1 MDIEKLNGCIE
12 LLKKQMGDSLLATS
26 IVAMSDAQ
34 AIADW
39 NSKPGAA
46 AIFVEVTNFL
56 NESLKKGYPALGKYY
71 LLDLQEDK
79 MLIFLPL
86 GEYQW
91 GIAVDTTKVKL
102 GLILNVILPEIVSS
116 FEDALN
122 G

>member
-1 MDIEKLNGCIE
+1 MNIEKLNGCIE

-91 GIAVDTTKVKL
+91 GIAVDTNKAKL
-102 GLILNVILPEIVSS
+102 GLILNVILPEIVSA

>member
-1 MDIEKLNGCIE
+1 MNIEKLNGCIE

-91 GIAVDTTKVKL
+91 GIAVDTTKAKL

>member
-71 LLDLQEDK
+71 LLNLQEDK

-91 GIAVDTTKVKL
+91 GIAVDTTKAKL

>member
-91 GIAVDTTKVKL
+91 GIAVDTTKAKL

>member
-26 IVAMSDAQ
+26 IVAMSDGQ

-71 LLDLQEDK
+71 LLDLQGDK

-91 GIAVDTTKVKL
+91 GIAVDTTKAKL
-102 GLILNVILPEIVSS
+102 GLILNVILPEIVSA

>member
-91 GIAVDTTKVKL
+91 GIAVDTTKAKL
-102 GLILNVILPEIVSS
+102 GLILNVVLPEIVSS

>member
-56 NESLKKGYPALGKYY
+56 NKSLKKGYPSLGKYY
-71 LLDLQEDK
+71 LLDLEEDK

-91 GIAVDTTKVKL
+91 GIAVDTTKAKL
-102 GLILNVILPEIVSS
+102 GLILNVILPEIVSA

>member
-12 LLKKQMGDSLLATS
+12 LLKKQVGDSLLATS

-39 NSKPGAA
+39 NSTPGAA

-56 NESLKKGYPALGKYY
+56 NESLKKGYPPLGKYY

-91 GIAVDTTKVKL
+91 GIAVDTTKAKL
-102 GLILNVILPEIVSS
+102 GLILNVILPEVVAA

>member
-1 MDIEKLNGCIE
+1 MNIEKLNGCIE

-71 LLDLQEDK
+71 LLDLQGDK

-91 GIAVDTTKVKL
+91 GIAVDTTKAKL
-102 GLILNVILPEIVSS
+102 GLILNVILPEIVSA

>member
-1 MDIEKLNGCIE
+1 MNIEKLNGCIE

-71 LLDLQEDK
+71 LLDLQGDK

-91 GIAVDTTKVKL
+91 GIAVDTTKAKL